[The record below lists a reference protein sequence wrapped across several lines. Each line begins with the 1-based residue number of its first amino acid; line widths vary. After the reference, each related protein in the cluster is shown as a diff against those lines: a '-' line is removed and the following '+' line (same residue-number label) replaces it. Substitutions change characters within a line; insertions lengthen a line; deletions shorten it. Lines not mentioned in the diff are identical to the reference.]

1 MRKRR
6 TPRKVNPTFAVVVD
20 GETEMWYLKRLQ
32 QNERDLRITIKP
44 EIPKRKNIGE
54 QYELVCALSGE
65 ENEYDKVFWVVDFD
79 AIIKETRETA
89 KNKKSPLDD
98 FIEYRHKIIKK
109 YPHVVV
115 IVNNPCLEFWFL
127 LHFEQ
132 TSKYFTADEA
142 EKQLKKH
149 MADYEK
155 TEKYFKKANNDIYQR
170 LRPHLTDAIRHSLA
184 LGGFSDEAPK
194 KAMSEMELLFQSL
207 GLDRYFITY
216 ES

>member
-20 GETEMWYLKRLQ
+20 GETEMWYLKMLQ

-44 EIPKRKNIGE
+44 EIPKRKNIEE
-54 QYELVCALSGE
+54 QYKRVCAFSDKRK
-65 ENEYDKVFWVVDFD
+65 EYDKVFWVVDFD

-89 KNKKSPLDD
+89 KNKKSSLDF
-98 FIEYRHKIIKK
+98 FIEYRHKINKK

-207 GLDRYFITY
+207 GLD
-216 ES
+216 